1 MNEPLSLTKVLAPTP
16 ALHYLDETHRTTGLI
31 EGESKA
37 RAASAATFVDES
49 FRALKPDRE
58 GLPMPRKPLLRTYVS
73 EETKAKFAAAATKH
87 GYANEAQL
95 LRVVIDR
102 VLGDEPAPPPRP
114 VREAKPKRAQINIGL
129 TPDEHYQVELRARQQ
144 GVNRTTWIVNL
155 IRAHILREPQ
165 FSTAELDALMESNRQ
180 IAAIGRNL
188 NQIARNINMDP
199 NAMRSVTL
207 EAIETLV
214 ADLKQHR
221 AHVARVMDT
230 NLDRWGLDS

>member
-1 MNEPLSLTKVLAPTP
+1 MSDGVDYRRAQSAGAPN
-16 ALHYLDETHRTTGLI
+16 
-31 EGESKA
+31 
-37 RAASAATFVDES
+37 ATFVDES
-49 FRALKPDRE
+49 FRASKPVKKDRQ
-58 GLPMPRKPLLRTYVS
+58 MPRKPSLQTYVS
-73 EETKAKFAAAATKH
+73 EETKAKFAAAAKKH

-102 VLGDEPAPPPRP
+102 VIGDEPAPPPRP
-114 VREAKPKRAQINIGL
+114 VREAKPKREQINIGL
-129 TPDEHYQVELRARQQ
+129 TPDEHYQVESRAKQQ

-155 IRAHILREPQ
+155 IRAHVLREPQ
-165 FSTAELDALMESNRQ
+165 FSTAELDTLMESNRQ
-180 IAAIGRNL
+180 IAAVGRNL

-230 NLDRWGLDS
+230 NLDRWGLDK